1 MSKRGYTGPIIAFNG
16 YYIHYHQENIGKANK
31 YNVPNIVATFQSHRT
46 NVLRQSKA
54 TYKKLLK
61 ESILKDSSEELLN
74 EAFSNEDVLT
84 EIDRQMTQQM
94 QELIATEKLQLLME
108 KQRSLYQG
116 KKGNINFGNLLSSGS
131 KDQIEE
137 LDKLIGVLIECCKI
151 LNSEEGS
158 QLALALTNF
167 KESTSDLPYLRDALD
182 KFIEGNEKKEII
194 TIDIQRANAAAQ
206 SINALARGLITGKTS
221 KGKALTTQGV
231 QKMVDA
237 IFNTGF
243 GEAVASMIEETADS
257 TIDREL
263 IELTGKDTLPGV
275 SFSLSSKKGDKITDA
290 IPRSG
295 KADIKFSNLHFKIQQ
310 NSHTQGGKILM
321 TVGLSNK
328 FYKTNH
334 FKNLDKKNSFHSF
347 EYSSGSGGTFKEAI
361 DAIFNSSIYN
371 KYLAYN
377 VMARRSTMTKEAQA
391 LQDLI
396 LTRQI
401 VKLFSSRGGQ
411 KDFSQWILANGEII
425 SIWQI
430 ILSTEKFVG
439 LSHSQMTQ
447 TSEQAVSLSLP
458 GTQDIE
464 KEMIKREAEERVPIV
479 NKKLNEMTIKAYVHI
494 DKLKKAAAKST

>member
-1 MSKRGYTGPIIAFNG
+1 MSNIGYTGSIIAFNG
-16 YYIHYHQENIGKANK
+16 YYIHYHQENIGKADGHS
-31 YNVPNIVATFQSHRT
+31 VPDIVSTFQSHRT
-46 NVLRQSKA
+46 DVLTQSKE
-54 TYKKLLK
+54 TYKKLFK
-61 ESILKDSSEELLN
+61 ESILKGSSRKLLN
-74 EAFSNEDVLT
+74 EAFSKEDVLT
-84 EIDRQMTQQM
+84 EIDRQMTKQM
-94 QELIATEKLQLLME
+94 QELIATDKLQLLME

-116 KKGNINFGNLLSSGS
+116 KQGNINFVNLLSSGS
-131 KDQIEE
+131 KEQIEE
-137 LDKLIGVLIECCKI
+137 LDKLISVLIECCKI
-151 LNSEEGS
+151 LNSTDGS
-158 QLALALTNF
+158 QLAIELINF
-167 KESTSDLPYLRDALD
+167 RKSNFDLQRLQQALD
-182 KFIEGNEKKEII
+182 DFTKENDNELIS
-194 TIDIQRANAAAQ
+194 IDRQRAISAAQ
-206 SINALARGLITGKTS
+206 SINALARGLIAGKTS
-221 KGKALTTQGV
+221 KGKELTTQGA

-243 GEAVASMIEETADS
+243 GEAVASMIDETANAP
-257 TIDREL
+257 INRGL
-263 IELTGKDTLPGV
+263 IELTGKKGV
-275 SFSLSSKKGDKITDA
+275 SGVQISLNSKNGDKITDA
-290 IPRSG
+290 VRRSG
-295 KADIKFSNLHFKIQQ
+295 KADIKFSNLRFKIQQ
-310 NSHTQGGKILM
+310 NGKTQGGRISM

-328 FYKTNH
+328 LYKTNH
-334 FKNLDKKNSFHSF
+334 FKNLDKKQSFHAF

-411 KDFSQWILANGEII
+411 EDFSQWMLVNGEII